1 MSPDPTLQSEN
12 HLAYFIADT
21 LRQIDLRSLYQRYE
35 GDGRR
40 NRPYHPVMMLTL
52 LVYAYATGVFSS
64 RQIARKIDE
73 DVAFRVLAGG
83 NRPDF
88 RTLNGFRGEHIE
100 QFKKL
105 FVEVVRLAKRMGLLK
120 LGTVALDG
128 TKVKANASKHKA
140 MSYQRLG
147 EEEERLEAEIQ
158 QLIER
163 AEQID
168 AAEDEQYGDA
178 SGEEIPSELSR
189 RESRVAKIR
198 EAKAALEAEQ
208 AEADRAQGRGPD
220 DDRAAGGERTPGGRS
235 KYKRKFGE
243 PKPKAQCNFSDPESK
258 IMKTGGGFEQCYNAQ
273 AVVEEG
279 GQLIVAATVGSN
291 AADNGYLVELV
302 DEVKTNTGRK
312 PRRVL
317 ADAGYKSEENFEQ
330 LEQRK
335 IRGYVALG
343 RESGRSANEGERG
356 GDRADAQAAAGPT
369 GTPAIS
375 TKKGA
380 GGTGVRVGEAGVGIS
395 GIFDAGVSERA
406 RRMELGDSGVEPAA
420 DGANESVGASSV
432 RRANRGRA
440 GVRLRSEPPE
450 TGRPA
455 TSTGARCE
463 PKKPNHRPH
472 PRHEF
477 SAGQTPSPLISTHA
491 HERARGALPPG
502 HCTV

>member
-1 MSPDPTLQSEN
+1 
-12 HLAYFIADT
+12 
-21 LRQIDLRSLYQRYE
+21 
-35 GDGRR
+35 
-40 NRPYHPVMMLTL
+40 
-52 LVYAYATGVFSS
+52 
-64 RQIARKIDE
+64 
-73 DVAFRVLAGG
+73 
-83 NRPDF
+83 
-88 RTLNGFRGEHIE
+88 
-100 QFKKL
+100 
-105 FVEVVRLAKRMGLLK
+105 
-120 LGTVALDG
+120 
-128 TKVKANASKHKA
+128 
-140 MSYQRLG
+140 
-147 EEEERLEAEIQ
+147 
-158 QLIER
+158 
-163 AEQID
+163 
-168 AAEDEQYGDA
+168 
-178 SGEEIPSELSR
+178 
-189 RESRVAKIR
+189 
-198 EAKAALEAEQ
+198 
-208 AEADRAQGRGPD
+208 
-220 DDRAAGGERTPGGRS
+220 
-235 KYKRKFGE
+235 
-243 PKPKAQCNFSDPESK
+243 
-258 IMKTGGGFEQCYNAQ
+258 MKTGGGFEQCYNAQ

-440 GVRLRSEPPE
+440 GGSIAERAARNGTPGHFDRGAVRTKETKSPP
-450 TGRPA
+450 P
-455 TSTGARCE
+455 
-463 PKKPNHRPH
+463 
-472 PRHEF
+472 
-477 SAGQTPSPLISTHA
+477 PSPRIFCGTDS
-491 HERARGALPPG
+491 
-502 HCTV
+502 

>member
-88 RTLNGFRGEHIE
+88 RTLNRFRGEHIE

-128 TKVKANASKHKA
+128 TKVKANTSKHKA

-208 AEADRAQGRGPD
+208 AEADRAQGRGP
-220 DDRAAGGERTPGGRS
+220 RRRSRGGR
-235 KYKRKFGE
+235 REDARG
-243 PKPKAQCNFSDPESK
+243 A
-258 IMKTGGGFEQCYNAQ
+258 FEVQ
-273 AVVEEG
+273 AE
-279 GQLIVAATVGSN
+279 
-291 AADNGYLVELV
+291 
-302 DEVKTNTGRK
+302 
-312 PRRVL
+312 
-317 ADAGYKSEENFEQ
+317 
-330 LEQRK
+330 
-335 IRGYVALG
+335 
-343 RESGRSANEGERG
+343 
-356 GDRADAQAAAGPT
+356 
-369 GTPAIS
+369 
-375 TKKGA
+375 
-380 GGTGVRVGEAGVGIS
+380 
-395 GIFDAGVSERA
+395 
-406 RRMELGDSGVEPAA
+406 
-420 DGANESVGASSV
+420 V
-432 RRANRGRA
+432 RRAEAEGAMQLQRPGEQDHEDGR
-440 GVRLRSEPPE
+440 GVRAML
-450 TGRPA
+450 
-455 TSTGARCE
+455 
-463 PKKPNHRPH
+463 
-472 PRHEF
+472 
-477 SAGQTPSPLISTHA
+477 
-491 HERARGALPPG
+491 
-502 HCTV
+502 